1 MNVSEAR
8 DEISRPRFR
17 GTRRLSQITPRLL
30 QSSKPPKLKHTVS
43 ATRGARQV
51 CRYSLVSDSRLPA
64 LGFADFPRASM
75 GVRDSVESV
84 SAVDTGRQSTKAAGP
99 DACAMGRQDN
109 HTADGASTLG
119 TGSIRPETAW
129 PRMSHPYF
137 QVHPRLWSSSA
148 CCLSSCAWMDD
159 GGCWSSSRGWMI
171 PSQPAVS
178 QPPLSLRRTASHDAG
193 STGSPVRA
201 RPLQAGAWELSVREK
216 PAGNR
221 VTTSRE
227 GEGARAGG
235 RLTGFFSSCLLV
247 VLPLLPSFDDPGA
260 CPGRS
265 GSSHPGPN
273 AWRGDRSRDP

>member
-1 MNVSEAR
+1 MRHGAAGQSHGRRGKHARHGQYTARNSLASHVSSLLPGSSEA
-8 DEISRPRFR
+8 
-17 GTRRLSQITPRLL
+17 LVLVCLL
-30 QSSKPPKLKHTVS
+30 
-43 ATRGARQV
+43 
-51 CRYSLVSDSRLPA
+51 LVILR
-64 LGFADFPRASM
+64 
-75 GVRDSVESV
+75 
-84 SAVDTGRQSTKAAGP
+84 
-99 DACAMGRQDN
+99 
-109 HTADGASTLG
+109 
-119 TGSIRPETAW
+119 
-129 PRMSHPYF
+129 
-137 QVHPRLWSSSA
+137 
-148 CCLSSCAWMDD
+148 MDD